1 MHEVLA
7 QLLMEDMLYPQPT
20 ESDRH
25 KGGTQKGRNH
35 GQMNPGAVSIMQ
47 FHFSVVIGSQLAD
60 QQAAARMSPVGTKHA
75 SESVYECLL
84 SGVKRIKRALAIT
97 RFSRLNSEMRYV
109 MEKVPGRDM
118 WAVIDS
124 VTLRPALVNDVPQID
139 LELDDA
145 DDLTDLLNRL
155 YREASVSAKH

>member
-1 MHEVLA
+1 MTVEAELPDWRPDFTLETRTRDAIKPSFRPV
-7 QLLMEDMLYPQPT
+7 T
-20 ESDRH
+20 S
-25 KGGTQKGRNH
+25 
-35 GQMNPGAVSIMQ
+35 
-47 FHFSVVIGSQLAD
+47 
-60 QQAAARMSPVGTKHA
+60 AAGTKQT

-84 SGVKRIKRALAIT
+84 SGVKRTKRALAVT

-109 MEKVPGRDM
+109 IEKVPGRDM

-124 VTLRPALVNDVPQID
+124 VTRRLALVNDVPQID

-155 YREASVSAKH
+155 DREASVSAKH

>member
-1 MHEVLA
+1 
-7 QLLMEDMLYPQPT
+7 
-20 ESDRH
+20 
-25 KGGTQKGRNH
+25 
-35 GQMNPGAVSIMQ
+35 
-47 FHFSVVIGSQLAD
+47 
-60 QQAAARMSPVGTKHA
+60 MSPVGTKHA

-124 VTLRPALVNDVPQID
+124 VTRRPALVNDVPQID